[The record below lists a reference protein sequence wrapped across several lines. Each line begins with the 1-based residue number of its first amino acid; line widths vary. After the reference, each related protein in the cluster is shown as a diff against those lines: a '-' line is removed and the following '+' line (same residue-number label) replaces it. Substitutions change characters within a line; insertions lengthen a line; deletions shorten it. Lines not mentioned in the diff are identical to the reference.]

1 MQVND
6 SYKMKLTLLPYLHTG
21 RAIFLKER
29 LKSVMAVYGKIKSK
43 KGQSLVETAL
53 ILPFVILILMGII
66 DFGMMFNNYLLV
78 SNASREGARNA
89 AVGTSD
95 SDIGLLVSNITQTL
109 DQTRVTVNIS
119 PDQILRKKG
128 DEVTVTVT
136 FNYELITPVI
146 GAVVPSPIVLTST
159 LR

>member
-1 MQVND
+1 M
-6 SYKMKLTLLPYLHTG
+6 T
-21 RAIFLKER
+21 
-29 LKSVMAVYGKIKSK
+29 VYGKIKSK

-95 SDIGLLVSNITQTL
+95 SDIGLLVSDITQTL
-109 DQTRVTVNIS
+109 DQTRIIVTIN
-119 PDQILRKKG
+119 PDQTLRKKG

-146 GAVVPSPIVLTST
+146 GAVVPSPIVLTGRT
-159 LR
+159 IMRVE